1 MIIDAHVHIKKK
13 SWKVNDGTY
22 SRLLEELNDA
32 KVDKALVIAVHNKSL
47 YSGYDTK
54 ELINKFSSDKRLVLI
69 GSIDILNY
77 DKAYLHFIERCL
89 KDGAIKGIKIYP
101 GYQHIYLND
110 KRAVPVYKL
119 CEKYGSTLVVHTGD
133 TYKVY
138 PGSKVKYSHPLHVDE
153 IATDFPRMN
162 IVMAHLGNP
171 WTVDGAEVIYK
182 NDNVYADISGFLTD
196 FESEAYNQLVIT
208 KINQAIAYAGADK
221 LLFGSDWPIISI
233 KRYLQFMLSNLKLG
247 NEAKEKF
254 LFKNAKKL
262 FKL

>member
-1 MIIDAHVHIKKK
+1 M
-13 SWKVNDGTY
+13 
-22 SRLLEELNDA
+22 
-32 KVDKALVIAVHNKSL
+32 
-47 YSGYDTK
+47 
-54 ELINKFSSDKRLVLI
+54 
-69 GSIDILNY
+69 
-77 DKAYLHFIERCL
+77 
-89 KDGAIKGIKIYP
+89 
-101 GYQHIYLND
+101 
-110 KRAVPVYKL
+110 
-119 CEKYGSTLVVHTGD
+119 
-133 TYKVY
+133 
-138 PGSKVKYSHPLHVDE
+138 KYSHPLHVDE